1 MEDSYS
7 HPVKRAQT
15 SLTPQSQ
22 QGQQST
28 AYQVNVS
35 RKKTRKWVE
44 AKVQSYDGDD
54 WGADE
59 YDEESDHEPPPPPP
73 INPSLRTFSGTDL
86 LHSRHN
92 TPSPASSL
100 SALPSLRTQAQQ
112 QQQQSP
118 AVPPA
123 NQPPRIGVTSPVVSD
138 VSTRSASESFA
149 SGHVVSPQPV
159 TAFQGREGDGN
170 LSLAGIAQLPSQI
183 QQQQQAPGG
192 YDVSRSPSFDQAMK
206 PTSTPPVVV
215 DRSVSPQI
223 SAPAP
228 ALPPA
233 EQPPPIIYSPDN
245 YSRLQDDV
253 DRETLAG
260 APAIPPSSGAD
271 QFTVSAP
278 KPLSSEDRRDTWE
291 RDDDSSHSDHPES
304 QGIRPDFESQAGID
318 RGRMSVSPK
327 LPDLARMSAFGT
339 DLFATSSSNNNLSK
353 QTPISEDQADRG
365 EPATIPAATTT
376 ESRWQP
382 PVVPAEDEDHSEAP
396 GGAPLSQP
404 NNLFP
409 GRNMPIIPPLRTPSP
424 QPLAAAPFDPQG
436 TKITPTEPLQPYRGE
451 PLPEFEAQSF
461 QRVQTYGTDN
471 SSPMKDS
478 PLKENDVLSD
488 EIMRTLS
495 PSGATPADVKLSDG
509 PQLHPPEDRSG
520 VRESSYT
527 LMDYDSYWADTAED
541 SGPGHENVPVPSTE
555 NLQSIPAATE
565 PLPAPSTQSGLK
577 SPVDTTSPSPPA
589 TITFDSMFSP
599 QQPQQQ
605 PQEEQQRQD
614 QQQRQPSLRRRFSW
628 EAEEEQRTPT
638 TLAQTPIQAQPTT
651 DDSAAPAVHL
661 TGPSGQPFEPSV
673 TNFST
678 TESRSHSPVSQLSQ
692 APTTAAGSGL
702 GALAIQTSNPS
713 GSLPG
718 HDSSLPEPPSPVS
731 ISVISDN
738 PSTTA
743 REQAR
748 MSIADEKLFA
758 DQGSVNLVTGS
769 PPPASDSHPAVSS
782 PTSAA
787 SVPAPQ
793 TPAPNLN
800 PLAQA
805 KAMNF
810 RDIMA
815 LSTPTERIAKY
826 TEAREAL
833 AARDSGLESWLLYL
847 TTEHPELSA
856 SISAPGGQM
865 TPRSSNNASLPV
877 GSQPSSQQP
886 YYQQYLNASSPSTS
900 GPQSGGGGSG
910 GGRSR
915 LGGLSMPSQMSG
927 SAFGHSGNQIGTKSK
942 EFMHSAG
949 KMGKGLLSKGKS
961 KLRGSGDKVD
971 TIPPDHPMPNKAQRR
986 STWRFSLEPRPR
998 EDDPA
1003 PHSSSDISTT
1013 PPQLP
1018 DPSPVSPLNAASGPG
1033 SAFPWSVSDDMPAPD
1048 PFSGRLPGEVHVT
1061 SEDLVIFNSFLHGAY
1076 PSAEPEEHIFPAGQR
1091 SSDLNPEMVTPDDWV
1106 MVQHQGEQSQAQRM
1120 SMSFRAMAGADDQAR
1135 QQQSQPLDSSDTPKR
1150 NSSFIGLPPIRR
1162 GSTFGTKSKARRATE
1177 RFSLDDEDGDD
1188 GADIDAP
1195 PLSPVSGIDAP
1206 IHPPETVTGMSQGG
1220 RNEKALPPQP
1230 GHGVPIAMAANP
1242 RFGQQQS
1249 SNVSHHP
1256 HHQQQ
1261 QQQQP
1266 QQQYPGGPNP
1276 QFAQGAPMLDSL
1288 VQKLPPAGPWKLEES
1303 HLTEPLHLTKKRS
1316 GTDFSQQDA
1325 YYGYNKEL
1333 GLEIPAAPVPPA
1345 QGPPGRF
1352 RSDVPPSSARR
1363 YPELFSLPGQDPRQF
1378 GRGQGYP
1385 PQMQGRPPRE
1395 GAAPVRQQQ
1404 GGPDAD
1410 ERGRRRN
1417 SGIFKELGTRIA
1429 RATSRERRSSIAES
1443 KPPSIQPRGDEVSEV
1458 SVTTEDASDRRKKRA
1473 SFFGFSGRPSSTDQP
1488 PRKEEDLGNQARQ
1501 RDTRS
1506 AGAEPP
1512 ADPREDHKR
1521 SLFGGGGQS
1530 KIGPGNFSRSST
1542 SNSAFESV
1550 SGPSGDG
1557 RDNGVPH
1564 KRRISDI
1571 AKASGI
1577 AGLFGRARQDRSS
1590 LGAMP
1595 RQQDNDQAL
1604 NQRAMIPDRPPMQLP
1619 SLDFTSD
1626 PLASMSSLGFEESFQ
1641 NYQQDEHQPQPQRGL
1656 GQPVQTQFGNSSAF
1670 SVGPMNPQAQ
1680 QTSPLPAAV
1689 GSQERTVASAGLT
1702 SQFNQ
1707 PPQGISQDSQRQDLQ
1722 SHLPPLATKT
1732 LVPVQN
1738 VNTTATEDQKPSGN
1752 ESLETP
1758 TESQLDSAMD
1768 EKTPRLQEFI
1778 FQEKLAALQIGE
1790 DNVSEEEVLR
1800 SQTVSPD
1807 ISIVSTTK
1815 TEEQGPVRSNSNTSE
1830 HSEMVEGVLITP
1842 PPEGSLPP
1850 AADADNAD
1858 HSAIHHD
1865 VPPSVHS
1872 FPSISSLR
1880 EKSDAKSIQQEG
1892 GSIHQ
1897 AEESVAISPEPSP
1910 QVTKSQV
1917 SSKAATPVSQHQQLH
1932 SPGLATVKLPEPQST
1947 DLPATPQ
1954 SQTRPE
1960 SQTRPLDTAGQRQ
1973 LSTPSSPLPAGNQP
1987 VQQQLVQ
1994 QPAQQPGQQQFV
2006 QQYPVQQQRL
2016 GQPQYPVQ
2024 QQHPMQQ
2031 QRPMQQQPVQQ
2042 LRPQYAPS
2050 VSASNASIASEAS
2063 TPVYQVQ
2070 SGSQS
2075 LFAGLPGPFGRASTD
2090 AAAQQKDS
2098 QGSRWKGLKNRMSE
2112 QISQRSQPQPQQQQ
2126 QQQQQPPQQQN
2137 MNQGQ
2142 NKTAVGDKIKGNKLL
2157 GALRRTSKQPE
2168 LNQNQAN
2175 VQPSPNSRQLPNPI
2189 PQPHPQGYQPQPGQ
2203 PQPGQL
2209 QGPRPNGM
2217 PANTQHLQPSMQPPN
2232 MPRAKTM
2239 PPGPPQQNAPPRDQ
2253 TRSSEPRYESVP
2265 IPRGYSAVHG
2275 EGMMVPSPYQPNV
2288 RRQFG
2293 PLPPQQQQL
2302 QQHPHPHPHPQ
2313 MQRQW
2318 QGGHPQPMSLQPQ
2331 PTQFQGSPRMI
2342 QGPQTGGPGHMR
2354 APSDSRSDYLK
2365 PQSPESFNTQSS
2377 RHNRHSSQGS
2387 QNSRAEPPRSASDMG
2402 SNLGMSHPGSPQP
2415 SEKGNL
2421 SVMDRPRSASR
2432 SPAVSVG
2439 ADQKPDLDP
2448 SPKPDGTTDSS
2459 RASNLGIDVEKAQQ
2473 LVEDDLYSAT
2483 PKVVPAVAGDAGNP
2497 PAASQSASDE
2507 QGESSAMAAGK
2518 AVVVPANAGAMAE
2531 LEDTE
2536 EARKR
2541 AIRLASQEEKIFYE
2555 PEDYEPKM
2563 SATSYPGQEW
2573 NPFGEPE
2580 FADWKED

>member
-1 MEDSYS
+1 MAVL
-7 HPVKRAQT
+7 P
-15 SLTPQSQ
+15 SLHACSALSTDRSLIYRTPQSQ

-382 PVVPAEDEDHSEAP
+382 PIVPAEDEDHSEAP

-451 PLPEFEAQSF
+451 PLPEFEAPQSF
-461 QRVQTYGTDN
+461 QRVQTYGTDT

-541 SGPGHENVPVPSTE
+541 SAPGHENVPVPSTE
-555 NLQSIPAATE
+555 NLQSTPAATE

-605 PQEEQQRQD
+605 PQEEQQQQD

-713 GSLPG
+713 GSPPG

-815 LSTPTERIAKY
+815 LSTPEERIAKY

-961 KLRGSGDKVD
+961 KLRGSGDKVF
-971 TIPPDHPMPNKAQRR
+971 H
-986 STWRFSLEPRPR
+986 
-998 EDDPA
+998 
-1003 PHSSSDISTT
+1003 
-1013 PPQLP
+1013 
-1018 DPSPVSPLNAASGPG
+1018 
-1033 SAFPWSVSDDMPAPD
+1033 
-1048 PFSGRLPGEVHVT
+1048 
-1061 SEDLVIFNSFLHGAY
+1061 
-1076 PSAEPEEHIFPAGQR
+1076 
-1091 SSDLNPEMVTPDDWV
+1091 
-1106 MVQHQGEQSQAQRM
+1106 
-1120 SMSFRAMAGADDQAR
+1120 
-1135 QQQSQPLDSSDTPKR
+1135 
-1150 NSSFIGLPPIRR
+1150 
-1162 GSTFGTKSKARRATE
+1162 
-1177 RFSLDDEDGDD
+1177 
-1188 GADIDAP
+1188 
-1195 PLSPVSGIDAP
+1195 
-1206 IHPPETVTGMSQGG
+1206 
-1220 RNEKALPPQP
+1220 
-1230 GHGVPIAMAANP
+1230 
-1242 RFGQQQS
+1242 
-1249 SNVSHHP
+1249 
-1256 HHQQQ
+1256 
-1261 QQQQP
+1261 
-1266 QQQYPGGPNP
+1266 
-1276 QFAQGAPMLDSL
+1276 
-1288 VQKLPPAGPWKLEES
+1288 
-1303 HLTEPLHLTKKRS
+1303 
-1316 GTDFSQQDA
+1316 
-1325 YYGYNKEL
+1325 
-1333 GLEIPAAPVPPA
+1333 
-1345 QGPPGRF
+1345 
-1352 RSDVPPSSARR
+1352 
-1363 YPELFSLPGQDPRQF
+1363 
-1378 GRGQGYP
+1378 
-1385 PQMQGRPPRE
+1385 
-1395 GAAPVRQQQ
+1395 
-1404 GGPDAD
+1404 
-1410 ERGRRRN
+1410 
-1417 SGIFKELGTRIA
+1417 
-1429 RATSRERRSSIAES
+1429 
-1443 KPPSIQPRGDEVSEV
+1443 
-1458 SVTTEDASDRRKKRA
+1458 
-1473 SFFGFSGRPSSTDQP
+1473 
-1488 PRKEEDLGNQARQ
+1488 
-1501 RDTRS
+1501 
-1506 AGAEPP
+1506 
-1512 ADPREDHKR
+1512 
-1521 SLFGGGGQS
+1521 
-1530 KIGPGNFSRSST
+1530 
-1542 SNSAFESV
+1542 
-1550 SGPSGDG
+1550 
-1557 RDNGVPH
+1557 
-1564 KRRISDI
+1564 
-1571 AKASGI
+1571 
-1577 AGLFGRARQDRSS
+1577 
-1590 LGAMP
+1590 
-1595 RQQDNDQAL
+1595 
-1604 NQRAMIPDRPPMQLP
+1604 
-1619 SLDFTSD
+1619 
-1626 PLASMSSLGFEESFQ
+1626 
-1641 NYQQDEHQPQPQRGL
+1641 
-1656 GQPVQTQFGNSSAF
+1656 
-1670 SVGPMNPQAQ
+1670 
-1680 QTSPLPAAV
+1680 
-1689 GSQERTVASAGLT
+1689 
-1702 SQFNQ
+1702 
-1707 PPQGISQDSQRQDLQ
+1707 
-1722 SHLPPLATKT
+1722 
-1732 LVPVQN
+1732 
-1738 VNTTATEDQKPSGN
+1738 
-1752 ESLETP
+1752 
-1758 TESQLDSAMD
+1758 
-1768 EKTPRLQEFI
+1768 
-1778 FQEKLAALQIGE
+1778 
-1790 DNVSEEEVLR
+1790 
-1800 SQTVSPD
+1800 
-1807 ISIVSTTK
+1807 
-1815 TEEQGPVRSNSNTSE
+1815 
-1830 HSEMVEGVLITP
+1830 
-1842 PPEGSLPP
+1842 
-1850 AADADNAD
+1850 
-1858 HSAIHHD
+1858 
-1865 VPPSVHS
+1865 
-1872 FPSISSLR
+1872 
-1880 EKSDAKSIQQEG
+1880 
-1892 GSIHQ
+1892 
-1897 AEESVAISPEPSP
+1897 
-1910 QVTKSQV
+1910 
-1917 SSKAATPVSQHQQLH
+1917 
-1932 SPGLATVKLPEPQST
+1932 
-1947 DLPATPQ
+1947 
-1954 SQTRPE
+1954 
-1960 SQTRPLDTAGQRQ
+1960 
-1973 LSTPSSPLPAGNQP
+1973 
-1987 VQQQLVQ
+1987 
-1994 QPAQQPGQQQFV
+1994 
-2006 QQYPVQQQRL
+2006 
-2016 GQPQYPVQ
+2016 
-2024 QQHPMQQ
+2024 
-2031 QRPMQQQPVQQ
+2031 
-2042 LRPQYAPS
+2042 
-2050 VSASNASIASEAS
+2050 
-2063 TPVYQVQ
+2063 
-2070 SGSQS
+2070 
-2075 LFAGLPGPFGRASTD
+2075 
-2090 AAAQQKDS
+2090 
-2098 QGSRWKGLKNRMSE
+2098 
-2112 QISQRSQPQPQQQQ
+2112 
-2126 QQQQQPPQQQN
+2126 
-2137 MNQGQ
+2137 
-2142 NKTAVGDKIKGNKLL
+2142 
-2157 GALRRTSKQPE
+2157 
-2168 LNQNQAN
+2168 
-2175 VQPSPNSRQLPNPI
+2175 
-2189 PQPHPQGYQPQPGQ
+2189 
-2203 PQPGQL
+2203 
-2209 QGPRPNGM
+2209 
-2217 PANTQHLQPSMQPPN
+2217 
-2232 MPRAKTM
+2232 
-2239 PPGPPQQNAPPRDQ
+2239 
-2253 TRSSEPRYESVP
+2253 
-2265 IPRGYSAVHG
+2265 
-2275 EGMMVPSPYQPNV
+2275 
-2288 RRQFG
+2288 
-2293 PLPPQQQQL
+2293 
-2302 QQHPHPHPHPQ
+2302 
-2313 MQRQW
+2313 
-2318 QGGHPQPMSLQPQ
+2318 
-2331 PTQFQGSPRMI
+2331 
-2342 QGPQTGGPGHMR
+2342 
-2354 APSDSRSDYLK
+2354 
-2365 PQSPESFNTQSS
+2365 
-2377 RHNRHSSQGS
+2377 
-2387 QNSRAEPPRSASDMG
+2387 
-2402 SNLGMSHPGSPQP
+2402 
-2415 SEKGNL
+2415 
-2421 SVMDRPRSASR
+2421 
-2432 SPAVSVG
+2432 
-2439 ADQKPDLDP
+2439 
-2448 SPKPDGTTDSS
+2448 
-2459 RASNLGIDVEKAQQ
+2459 
-2473 LVEDDLYSAT
+2473 
-2483 PKVVPAVAGDAGNP
+2483 
-2497 PAASQSASDE
+2497 
-2507 QGESSAMAAGK
+2507 
-2518 AVVVPANAGAMAE
+2518 
-2531 LEDTE
+2531 
-2536 EARKR
+2536 
-2541 AIRLASQEEKIFYE
+2541 
-2555 PEDYEPKM
+2555 
-2563 SATSYPGQEW
+2563 
-2573 NPFGEPE
+2573 
-2580 FADWKED
+2580 

>member
-1 MEDSYS
+1 MEDSHN

-15 SLTPQSQ
+15 SLNPQSQ
-22 QGQQST
+22 ST
-28 AYQVNVS
+28 TYQVNVS

-59 YDEESDHEPPPPPP
+59 YDEESDHEAPPPPP

-100 SALPSLRTQAQQ
+100 RALPSLRTQVQQ

-118 AVPPA
+118 VVPPA

-138 VSTRSASESFA
+138 VLTRSASESIA

-159 TAFQGREGDGN
+159 AAFQGREGDGN

-192 YDVSRSPSFDQAMK
+192 YDVSRSSSFEQAIK
-206 PTSTPPVVV
+206 PTSTPPVV
-215 DRSVSPQI
+215 DRSV
-223 SAPAP
+223 
-228 ALPPA
+228 
-233 EQPPPIIYSPDN
+233 
-245 YSRLQDDV
+245 RLEDDKAH
-253 DRETLAG
+253 ETLAL
-260 APAIPPSSGAD
+260 APAVPPSSGPD
-271 QFTVSAP
+271 QSTVSAP

-291 RDDDSSHSDHPES
+291 RDDDSSHGDHQDN

-339 DLFATSSSNNNLSK
+339 DLFASSSSNNNFLK
-353 QTPISEDQADRG
+353 QAPISEDQGNRG
-365 EPATIPAATTT
+365 EPAAAIPAATTA

-382 PVVPAEDEDHSEAP
+382 PAVPAEDEDQSEAP

-404 NNLFP
+404 NSLFP
-409 GRNMPIIPPLRTPSP
+409 GRNIPVIPPLRTPSP
-424 QPLAAAPFDPQG
+424 QPSAAAPFDSQG
-436 TKITPTEPLQPYRGE
+436 TKITPTEPLQPHRGE
-451 PLPEFEAQSF
+451 PLPDFEAPPSF
-461 QRVQTYGTDN
+461 QRVQTYGTDS
-471 SSPMKDS
+471 SSPIKDS

-509 PQLHPPEDRSG
+509 PQLHPPEGRSA

-527 LMDYDSYWADTAED
+527 LMDYDSYWADTAGD
-541 SGPGHENVPVPSTE
+541 SGPGHEDAPVPPTE
-555 NLQSIPAATE
+555 NLQSTPAATE
-565 PLPAPSTQSGLK
+565 TLPAPSAQSGLK
-577 SPVDTTSPSPPA
+577 LSTDNTSPPEPA
-589 TITFDSMFSP
+589 TITFDTIFSP
-599 QQPQQQ
+599 QQSQQLPQEERQQEPQPQQQ
-605 PQEEQQRQD
+605 QED
-614 QQQRQPSLRRRFSW
+614 QQEPQSSLRRRFSW
-628 EAEEEQRTPT
+628 EAEEERHTPT
-638 TLAQTPIQAQPTT
+638 TLAQTPIQAQPTS

-673 TNFST
+673 TNLS

-702 GALAIQTSNPS
+702 GALVLQTSNPS
-713 GSLPG
+713 GSFPG

-731 ISVISDN
+731 VSVISDK

-748 MSIADEKLFA
+748 MSIADDKLLA
-758 DQGSVNLVTGS
+758 DQGSVSLVTAS

-793 TPAPNLN
+793 APAPNAN

-815 LSTPTERIAKY
+815 LSTPSERIAKY
-826 TEAREAL
+826 NEAREAL
-833 AARDSGLESWLLYL
+833 AARDSGLESWLVYL

-865 TPRSSNNASLPV
+865 TPRSSNNASLPA
-877 GSQPSSQQP
+877 GAQPSSQQP

-900 GPQSGGGGSG
+900 VPQSGGGGGSG

-971 TIPPDHPMPNKAQRR
+971 TIPPDHPIPNKAQRR

-998 EDDPA
+998 EDDAA

-1018 DPSPVSPLNAASGPG
+1018 DPSPVSPLNAADGPG
-1033 SAFPWSVSDDMPAPD
+1033 SAFPWSVSNDTPALD
-1048 PFSGRLPGEVHVT
+1048 PSAVKPPGDEHVR
-1061 SEDLVIFNSFLHGAY
+1061 SDDLVIANSFLHGAY
-1076 PSAEPEEHIFPAGQR
+1076 VSAEQEENVFPAGQR
-1091 SSDLNPEMVTPDDWV
+1091 ISDLNPDMVTPDDWV
-1106 MVQHQGEQSQAQRM
+1106 MVQHQGEQSQAQRL
-1120 SMSFRAMAGADDQAR
+1120 SMSFRAMAANDEQAR
-1135 QQQSQPLDSSDTPKR
+1135 QQQSQPLDSSDAPKR

-1188 GADIDAP
+1188 GGDFDAP
-1195 PLSPVSGIDAP
+1195 PLSPVSGIDAST
-1206 IHPPETVTGMSQGG
+1206 HPSEVVTGASQGG
-1220 RNEKALPPQP
+1220 RNERALPPQAQ
-1230 GHGVPIAMAANP
+1230 GVPVAAGAEP
-1242 RFGQQQS
+1242 KFSQQHFS
-1249 SNVSHHP
+1249 HAGHHP
-1256 HHQQQ
+1256 HQQQ
-1261 QQQQP
+1261 LQQQP

-1276 QFAQGAPMLDSL
+1276 QLSQGAPMLGSL

-1316 GTDFSQQDA
+1316 GTDFSQQDM
-1325 YYGYNKEL
+1325 YHGYNKEL
-1333 GLEIPAAPVPPA
+1333 GLEFPAAPVPPA

-1385 PQMQGRPPRE
+1385 PQMQGRQPRE
-1395 GAAPVRQQQ
+1395 GAAPIRQQQ
-1404 GGPDAD
+1404 GGPEAD

-1417 SGIFKELGTRIA
+1417 SGLFKEIGTRIA
-1429 RATSRERRSSIAES
+1429 RATSRERRSSITEPR
-1443 KPPSIQPRGDEVSEV
+1443 PPSIQLRGDEVSDI
-1458 SVTTEDASDRRKKRA
+1458 SVTTEDTSDRRKKRA
-1473 SFFGFSGRPSSTDQP
+1473 SFLGFSGRPSSDQP
-1488 PRKEEDLGNQARQ
+1488 LRKEDDPGHQARQ

-1506 AGAEPP
+1506 AGGEPP
-1512 ADPREDHKR
+1512 VDPREDRKR
-1521 SLFGGGGQS
+1521 SLFGGGGQH

-1542 SNSAFESV
+1542 SNSALES
-1550 SGPSGDG
+1550 GGDG
-1557 RDNGVPH
+1557 RDPH

-1571 AKASGI
+1571 AKVSGI
-1577 AGLFGRARQDRSS
+1577 AGLFGRSRQD
-1590 LGAMP
+1590 LGG
-1595 RQQDNDQAL
+1595 QE
-1604 NQRAMIPDRPPMQLP
+1604 RAAAP
-1619 SLDFTSD
+1619 TG
-1626 PLASMSSLGFEESFQ
+1626 LAS
-1641 NYQQDEHQPQPQRGL
+1641 P
-1656 GQPVQTQFGNSSAF
+1656 
-1670 SVGPMNPQAQ
+1670 
-1680 QTSPLPAAV
+1680 
-1689 GSQERTVASAGLT
+1689 
-1702 SQFNQ
+1702 QFNQ
-1707 PPQGISQDSQRQDLQ
+1707 LPQGISQDSERQHPQ
-1722 SHLPPLATKT
+1722 TRLPPLATEAP
-1732 LVPVQN
+1732 VPVQN
-1738 VNTTATEDQKPSGN
+1738 VNTAATEGQNSSGN
-1752 ESLETP
+1752 GGLETP
-1758 TESQLDSAMD
+1758 PESQLDSAMD
-1768 EKTPRLQEFI
+1768 EKTPRVQEYI
-1778 FQEKLAALQIGE
+1778 FQEKLAALQLEG

-1807 ISIVSTTK
+1807 ISIVSTSK
-1815 TEEQGPVRSNSNTSE
+1815 TEEQGPVQSHSNASE
-1830 HSEMVEGVLITP
+1830 HSEVVEGVLITP
-1842 PPEGSLPP
+1842 PPEASLP
-1850 AADADNAD
+1850 ATADADNVGL
-1858 HSAIHHD
+1858 SAIHHN

-1892 GSIHQ
+1892 SSVHQ
-1897 AEESVAISPEPSP
+1897 TEESVAISPEPSP
-1910 QVTKSQV
+1910 QVTKSEV

-1932 SPGLATVKLPEPQST
+1932 SPALATVKLPETQSV
-1947 DLPATPQ
+1947 DPPATPR

-1960 SQTRPLDTAGQRQ
+1960 SQQRPVDTAGQRQ
-1973 LSTPSSPLPAGNQP
+1973 LSTPSSPLPASIQ
-1987 VQQQLVQ
+1987 
-1994 QPAQQPGQQQFV
+1994 AT
-2006 QQYPVQQQRL
+2006 
-2016 GQPQYPVQ
+2016 
-2024 QQHPMQQ
+2024 
-2031 QRPMQQQPVQQ
+2031 QQQPVQQ
-2042 LRPQYAPS
+2042 QYPVQRQHPMQHPLQQQPVPQQHLVQHQHPLQQHPAQQLRPQYPPS

-2070 SGSQS
+2070 SGPQN
-2075 LFAGLPGPFGRASTD
+2075 LFPGLPGPFGRASTQPPD
-2090 AAAQQKDS
+2090 AAAQQKDG
-2098 QGSRWKGLKNRMSE
+2098 QGSRWKGLKNRVSE
-2112 QISQRSQPQPQQQQ
+2112 QISQRSQPQQPQQQQ
-2126 QQQQQPPQQQN
+2126 QQPVQN

-2168 LNQNQAN
+2168 LGQNQGN
-2175 VQPSPNSRQLPNPI
+2175 VQPSSSSKQLPNPI
-2189 PQPHPQGYQPQPGQ
+2189 PQPHAQGYQ

-2209 QGPRPNGM
+2209 QGPRPNAM
-2217 PANTQHLQPSMQPPN
+2217 PANNQYLQPSMQPP
-2232 MPRAKTM
+2232 K
-2239 PPGPPQQNAPPRDQ
+2239 
-2253 TRSSEPRYESVP
+2253 PRYESVP
-2265 IPRGYSAVHG
+2265 IPRGYTAVHG
-2275 EGMMVPSPYQPNV
+2275 EGITVPSPYHPNV

-2293 PLPPQQQQL
+2293 PLPPQQQM
-2302 QQHPHPHPHPQ
+2302 QQHPHPQ

-2318 QGGHPQPMSLQPQ
+2318 QGGHPSPMSQQPQQSQ
-2331 PTQFQGSPRMI
+2331 PTQFQGSPRMA
-2342 QGPQTGGPGHMR
+2342 QGPQNGGPAHMR
-2354 APSDSRSDYLK
+2354 APSDSRSDYLS
-2365 PQSPESFNTQSS
+2365 PRSPESFNTQSS
-2377 RHNRHSSQGS
+2377 RHNRHNSQGS
-2387 QNSRAEPPRSASDMG
+2387 QNSRAEPPRPGSGMG
-2402 SNLGMSHPGSPQP
+2402 SILGMSHPGSPQP

-2448 SPKPDGTTDSS
+2448 SPKPEGTSDSS
-2459 RASNLGIDVEKAQQ
+2459 RASNLGIDVDKAQQ
-2473 LVEDDLYSAT
+2473 LVEDDLYAAT
-2483 PKVVPAVAGDAGNP
+2483 PKVVPNVAGDAGNSS
-2497 PAASQSASDE
+2497 ATSQSASNE
-2507 QGESSAMAAGK
+2507 QAESSASAAGK
-2518 AVVVPANAGAMAE
+2518 AAIKPVNAGVMAE

>member
-1 MEDSYS
+1 MEDSYG

-15 SLTPQSQ
+15 SLYGRPLSHHACSALSTDRTLIFRTPQSQ
-22 QGQQST
+22 QNQQST

-44 AKVQSYDGDD
+44 AKVQNYDGDD

-183 QQQQQAPGG
+183 QQQQPAPGG

-245 YSRLQDDV
+245 YSRLQADV

-291 RDDDSSHSDHPES
+291 RDDDSSHGDHPEN
-304 QGIRPDFESQAGID
+304 QEIHPNFESQAGID

-339 DLFATSSSNNNLSK
+339 DLFASSSSNNNLSK

-365 EPATIPAATTT
+365 EPAPIPAASTA

-396 GGAPLSQP
+396 GGVPLSQT

-409 GRNMPIIPPLRTPSP
+409 GRNMPVIPPLRTPSP
-424 QPLAAAPFDPQG
+424 QPLAAAPFEPQG

-451 PLPEFEAQSF
+451 PLPEFEAPQSF
-461 QRVQTYGTDN
+461 QRVQTYGTDT

-509 PQLHPPEDRSG
+509 LQLQPPEDRSG

-541 SGPGHENVPVPSTE
+541 SSPGHEVVPAPPTE
-555 NLQSIPAATE
+555 NPQSTPAVTE

-605 PQEEQQRQD
+605 PQEEQQQQD

-910 GGRSR
+910 AGRSR

-961 KLRGSGDKVD
+961 KLRGSGDKVF
-971 TIPPDHPMPNKAQRR
+971 H
-986 STWRFSLEPRPR
+986 
-998 EDDPA
+998 
-1003 PHSSSDISTT
+1003 
-1013 PPQLP
+1013 
-1018 DPSPVSPLNAASGPG
+1018 
-1033 SAFPWSVSDDMPAPD
+1033 
-1048 PFSGRLPGEVHVT
+1048 
-1061 SEDLVIFNSFLHGAY
+1061 
-1076 PSAEPEEHIFPAGQR
+1076 
-1091 SSDLNPEMVTPDDWV
+1091 
-1106 MVQHQGEQSQAQRM
+1106 
-1120 SMSFRAMAGADDQAR
+1120 
-1135 QQQSQPLDSSDTPKR
+1135 
-1150 NSSFIGLPPIRR
+1150 
-1162 GSTFGTKSKARRATE
+1162 
-1177 RFSLDDEDGDD
+1177 
-1188 GADIDAP
+1188 
-1195 PLSPVSGIDAP
+1195 
-1206 IHPPETVTGMSQGG
+1206 
-1220 RNEKALPPQP
+1220 
-1230 GHGVPIAMAANP
+1230 
-1242 RFGQQQS
+1242 
-1249 SNVSHHP
+1249 
-1256 HHQQQ
+1256 
-1261 QQQQP
+1261 
-1266 QQQYPGGPNP
+1266 
-1276 QFAQGAPMLDSL
+1276 
-1288 VQKLPPAGPWKLEES
+1288 
-1303 HLTEPLHLTKKRS
+1303 
-1316 GTDFSQQDA
+1316 
-1325 YYGYNKEL
+1325 
-1333 GLEIPAAPVPPA
+1333 
-1345 QGPPGRF
+1345 
-1352 RSDVPPSSARR
+1352 
-1363 YPELFSLPGQDPRQF
+1363 
-1378 GRGQGYP
+1378 
-1385 PQMQGRPPRE
+1385 
-1395 GAAPVRQQQ
+1395 
-1404 GGPDAD
+1404 
-1410 ERGRRRN
+1410 
-1417 SGIFKELGTRIA
+1417 
-1429 RATSRERRSSIAES
+1429 
-1443 KPPSIQPRGDEVSEV
+1443 
-1458 SVTTEDASDRRKKRA
+1458 
-1473 SFFGFSGRPSSTDQP
+1473 
-1488 PRKEEDLGNQARQ
+1488 
-1501 RDTRS
+1501 
-1506 AGAEPP
+1506 
-1512 ADPREDHKR
+1512 
-1521 SLFGGGGQS
+1521 
-1530 KIGPGNFSRSST
+1530 
-1542 SNSAFESV
+1542 
-1550 SGPSGDG
+1550 
-1557 RDNGVPH
+1557 
-1564 KRRISDI
+1564 
-1571 AKASGI
+1571 
-1577 AGLFGRARQDRSS
+1577 
-1590 LGAMP
+1590 
-1595 RQQDNDQAL
+1595 
-1604 NQRAMIPDRPPMQLP
+1604 
-1619 SLDFTSD
+1619 
-1626 PLASMSSLGFEESFQ
+1626 
-1641 NYQQDEHQPQPQRGL
+1641 
-1656 GQPVQTQFGNSSAF
+1656 
-1670 SVGPMNPQAQ
+1670 
-1680 QTSPLPAAV
+1680 
-1689 GSQERTVASAGLT
+1689 
-1702 SQFNQ
+1702 
-1707 PPQGISQDSQRQDLQ
+1707 
-1722 SHLPPLATKT
+1722 
-1732 LVPVQN
+1732 
-1738 VNTTATEDQKPSGN
+1738 
-1752 ESLETP
+1752 
-1758 TESQLDSAMD
+1758 
-1768 EKTPRLQEFI
+1768 
-1778 FQEKLAALQIGE
+1778 
-1790 DNVSEEEVLR
+1790 
-1800 SQTVSPD
+1800 
-1807 ISIVSTTK
+1807 
-1815 TEEQGPVRSNSNTSE
+1815 
-1830 HSEMVEGVLITP
+1830 
-1842 PPEGSLPP
+1842 
-1850 AADADNAD
+1850 
-1858 HSAIHHD
+1858 
-1865 VPPSVHS
+1865 
-1872 FPSISSLR
+1872 
-1880 EKSDAKSIQQEG
+1880 
-1892 GSIHQ
+1892 
-1897 AEESVAISPEPSP
+1897 
-1910 QVTKSQV
+1910 
-1917 SSKAATPVSQHQQLH
+1917 
-1932 SPGLATVKLPEPQST
+1932 
-1947 DLPATPQ
+1947 
-1954 SQTRPE
+1954 
-1960 SQTRPLDTAGQRQ
+1960 
-1973 LSTPSSPLPAGNQP
+1973 
-1987 VQQQLVQ
+1987 
-1994 QPAQQPGQQQFV
+1994 
-2006 QQYPVQQQRL
+2006 
-2016 GQPQYPVQ
+2016 
-2024 QQHPMQQ
+2024 
-2031 QRPMQQQPVQQ
+2031 
-2042 LRPQYAPS
+2042 
-2050 VSASNASIASEAS
+2050 
-2063 TPVYQVQ
+2063 
-2070 SGSQS
+2070 
-2075 LFAGLPGPFGRASTD
+2075 
-2090 AAAQQKDS
+2090 
-2098 QGSRWKGLKNRMSE
+2098 
-2112 QISQRSQPQPQQQQ
+2112 
-2126 QQQQQPPQQQN
+2126 
-2137 MNQGQ
+2137 
-2142 NKTAVGDKIKGNKLL
+2142 
-2157 GALRRTSKQPE
+2157 
-2168 LNQNQAN
+2168 
-2175 VQPSPNSRQLPNPI
+2175 
-2189 PQPHPQGYQPQPGQ
+2189 
-2203 PQPGQL
+2203 
-2209 QGPRPNGM
+2209 
-2217 PANTQHLQPSMQPPN
+2217 
-2232 MPRAKTM
+2232 
-2239 PPGPPQQNAPPRDQ
+2239 
-2253 TRSSEPRYESVP
+2253 
-2265 IPRGYSAVHG
+2265 
-2275 EGMMVPSPYQPNV
+2275 
-2288 RRQFG
+2288 
-2293 PLPPQQQQL
+2293 
-2302 QQHPHPHPHPQ
+2302 
-2313 MQRQW
+2313 
-2318 QGGHPQPMSLQPQ
+2318 
-2331 PTQFQGSPRMI
+2331 
-2342 QGPQTGGPGHMR
+2342 
-2354 APSDSRSDYLK
+2354 
-2365 PQSPESFNTQSS
+2365 
-2377 RHNRHSSQGS
+2377 
-2387 QNSRAEPPRSASDMG
+2387 
-2402 SNLGMSHPGSPQP
+2402 
-2415 SEKGNL
+2415 
-2421 SVMDRPRSASR
+2421 
-2432 SPAVSVG
+2432 
-2439 ADQKPDLDP
+2439 
-2448 SPKPDGTTDSS
+2448 
-2459 RASNLGIDVEKAQQ
+2459 
-2473 LVEDDLYSAT
+2473 
-2483 PKVVPAVAGDAGNP
+2483 
-2497 PAASQSASDE
+2497 
-2507 QGESSAMAAGK
+2507 
-2518 AVVVPANAGAMAE
+2518 
-2531 LEDTE
+2531 
-2536 EARKR
+2536 
-2541 AIRLASQEEKIFYE
+2541 
-2555 PEDYEPKM
+2555 
-2563 SATSYPGQEW
+2563 
-2573 NPFGEPE
+2573 
-2580 FADWKED
+2580 